1 MHVKAKR
8 SKLKTFDENHHSS
21 ADLKKKKQL
30 ADKVSKASRV
40 AIASV
45 KWLGN
50 QSSNLQIVT
59 FVFDNL
65 ANLEIHVSFLV
76 NHNVV
81 ISDNERLNFVKKTIS
96 KFIYY
101 NTGFCSFR

>member
-1 MHVKAKR
+1 MMHVKAKR

-21 ADLKKKKQL
+21 ADLKKKQL